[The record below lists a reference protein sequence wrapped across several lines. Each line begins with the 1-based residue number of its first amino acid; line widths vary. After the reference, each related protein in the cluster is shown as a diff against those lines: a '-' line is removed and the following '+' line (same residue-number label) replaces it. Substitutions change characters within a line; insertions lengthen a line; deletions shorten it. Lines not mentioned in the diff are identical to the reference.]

1 MSRKNALAAAVAAA
15 LALGTLTVVA
25 TQSTAAAGTT
35 ARPGAGFRAVSADAR
50 AEALRTADRE
60 AAAVAKSLGFGPD
73 ERLVAKDVL
82 LDTDGAR
89 HVRYDRTYRN
99 LPVIGGDLV
108 VHYDS
113 NGKATGSDQAHQ
125 GAIKVAGV
133 TPKLSASDASAAA
146 AKHAKHVRNA
156 KSDSA
161 DGSTLVVYAVGKIPV
176 LAYRST
182 VTGDGESG
190 PASREAVIVDAAS
203 GAPLDQYELHQG
215 VTGTGNGVTAGQVTI
230 ETSQSG
236 SGYTLTDAAHGGT
249 IVYDSYNSPQS
260 NPKQN
265 ARTFSK
271 SSNSWGNGSTSS
283 RESAAVDASYGLAK
297 TWDFYQSTFNRSGIR
312 NDGRGAPAYVH
323 VDNQL
328 LNAFYDDNCF
338 CMSFGDGSS
347 QNGNTPVTALD
358 VAGHEMSHGV
368 TAATA
373 NLTYSGESGGL
384 NEATSDIFGT
394 MVEFYANNPSDPG
407 DYYIGEKLNMS
418 AGSLRR
424 MDNPAS
430 DGNSLGCWT
439 SGAGQVDVHYSSG
452 IGNHFFYLAAEGTG
466 AKTIGGLAHNG
477 TTCNNDTFTGI
488 GRDKAAAVWYRAL
501 TTYMTSTTTYASART
516 ATLQAA
522 ADLYGANSRERY
534 LISKAWAAV
543 SVGTALPDPGT
554 GSPSPTPSTSASAS
568 PSSSPSSSP
577 SPSASPSTSST
588 PTGNALANGTFEQG
602 AAGWTQSDNDI
613 TNSTLQAAHGG
624 SWYAWMMGYGTS
636 AIESL
641 SQSNIAV
648 PANGSPKLT
657 FWLKVTTAESGPTA
671 YDTLKVNVNGTT
683 LATYSNANASAG
695 YVQKT
700 VDLSAYKGRSVKLE
714 FAGTEDTYL
723 ATVFL
728 LDDIAVG

>member
-15 LALGTLTVVA
+15 LTLGTVTVA
-25 TQSTAAAGTT
+25 AAQSTAAASST
-35 ARPGAGFRAVSADAR
+35 ARPGAGFRAMSADAR

-60 AAAVAKSLGFGPD
+60 AAAVAKSLGFGAD
-73 ERLVAKDVL
+73 ERLVSKDVL

-89 HVRYDRTYRN
+89 HVRYDRTYRG

-108 VHYDS
+108 VHYDA
-113 NGKATGSDQAHQ
+113 NGRATGSDQAHQ
-125 GAIKVAGV
+125 GALRVSGT
-133 TPKLSASDASAAA
+133 TPKLSAADASAAA
-146 AKHAKHVRNA
+146 VRHAKHVKNA
-156 KSDSA
+156 KSGTA
-161 DGSTLVVYAVGKIPV
+161 DGSTLVVYAVGKVPV

-182 VTGDGESG
+182 VTGDGEAG
-190 PASREAVIVDAAS
+190 PASREAVIVDAGS

-215 VTGTGNGVTAGQVTI
+215 VTGTGNGVTAGQVSI
-230 ETSQSG
+230 ETTQTT
-236 SGYTLTDAAHGGT
+236 SGYTLTDASHGGT
-249 IVYDSYNSPQS
+249 IVYDSYNSSQS

-271 SSNSWGNGSTSS
+271 STNTWGTGTTSS

-297 TWDFYQSTFNRSGIR
+297 TWDFYKDTFNRSGIR
-312 NDGRGAPAYVH
+312 NDGKGAPAYVH
-323 VDNQL
+323 VDTGL
-328 LNAFYDDNCF
+328 LNAFYDDSCF

-347 QNGNTPVTALD
+347 QNSNTPVTALD

-373 NLTYSGESGGL
+373 NLNYSGESGGL

-394 MVEFYANNPSDPG
+394 MVEFYANNAGDPG

-418 AGSLRR
+418 SGSLRR

-430 DGNSLGCWT
+430 DGSSLGCWT
-439 SGAGQVDVHYSSG
+439 SSAGSVDVHYSSG

-466 AKTIGGLAHNG
+466 AKTIGGLPHNG
-477 TTCNNDTFTGI
+477 TTCNSDTFTGI

-501 TTYMTSTTTYASART
+501 STYMTSTTTYSGART

-522 ADLYGANSRERY
+522 ADLYGANSQERY
-534 LISKAWAAV
+534 LLSKAWAAV

-554 GSPSPTPSTSASAS
+554 GSPSPTPSTSTSAS
-568 PSSSPSSSP
+568 PSPSS
-577 SPSASPSTSST
+577 SST
-588 PTGNALANGTFEQG
+588 PTGNALTNGNFEQG
-602 AAGWTQSDNDI
+602 TAGWTQSDSDI

-641 SQSNIAV
+641 SQPNIAV
-648 PANGSPKLT
+648 PSTGSPKLT
-657 FWLKVTTAESGPTA
+657 FWLKVSTQESGSTA
-671 YDTLKVNVNGTT
+671 YDTLKVNVNGAT
-683 LATYSNANASAG
+683 LATYSNANASSG

-700 VDLSAYKGRSVKLE
+700 VDLSAYKGQTVKLE
-714 FAGTEDTYL
+714 FAGTEDAYL

-728 LDDIAVG
+728 LDDIAIG